1 MIKQEITDSVR
12 HYLERLPDI
21 DAEIVL
27 EALSLLRLQHEVDML
42 SEILHSRLGFNA
54 RQMETL
60 EALFHHPDRTLT
72 PAQLADEV
80 VHLTR
85 SAMTSNLDSLER
97 KGYISR
103 AAHPA
108 DRRMI
113 AINLTKKGI
122 KFCEE
127 KLPVRYHDMAKAIGI
142 LSPEERH
149 ILYDTYNRVAEYLKQ
164 ALKEDT
170 IDFIK
175 TTPAKA

>member
-1 MIKQEITDSVR
+1 MIKQETIDRIR
-12 HYLERLPDI
+12 HYLEKLPDI
-21 DAEIVL
+21 DAGIVL
-27 EALSLLRLQHEVDML
+27 ESLALLALHHEVDLL
-42 SEILHSRLGFNA
+42 SEVLHSRLGFNA

-72 PAQLADEV
+72 PAQLTDV

-97 KGYISR
+97 KGYLARS
-103 AAHPA
+103 AHKG

-113 AINLTKKGI
+113 AVTLTEKGI

-127 KLPVRYHDMAKAIGI
+127 KLPVRYHDMEKLVGL
-142 LSPEERH
+142 LSPDDRK
-149 ILYDTYNRVAEYLKQ
+149 ILYLAYTRIAEFLKQ

-175 TTPAKA
+175 TSPARA

>member
-1 MIKQEITDSVR
+1 MIKQEMNERIR
-12 HYLERLPDI
+12 HYLETLPDI
-21 DAEIVL
+21 DAGLVL
-27 EALSLLRLQHEVDML
+27 EALSILTLHHEVDML
-42 SEILHSRLGFNA
+42 SEILHGRLGFNA

-72 PAQLADEV
+72 PAQLADDV
-80 VHLTR
+80 VNLTR

-103 AAHPA
+103 SAHKV

-113 AINLTKKGI
+113 AVTLTEKGI

-127 KLPVRYHDMAKAIGI
+127 KLPVRYHDMAKVIEI
-142 LSPEERH
+142 MSPEERY
-149 ILYDTYNRVAEYLKQ
+149 IIYDAYKKVTEYLKQ

-175 TTPAKA
+175 TNTSRT

>member
-1 MIKQEITDSVR
+1 MIKQEIIDNVR
-12 HYLERLPDI
+12 DYVERLPDV
-21 DAEIVL
+21 DAGLVL
-27 EALSLLRLQHEVDML
+27 EALSILRLHHEVDLL
-42 SEILHSRLGFNA
+42 SEIMHGRLGLNA

-60 EALFHHPDRTLT
+60 EALFHHPNRTLT

-97 KGYISR
+97 NGYISR
-103 AAHPA
+103 SAHKG

-113 AINLTKKGI
+113 AVILTEKGI
-122 KFCEE
+122 KFCDE
-127 KLPVRYHDMAKAIGI
+127 KLPVRYHDMVKLVEI
-142 LSPEERH
+142 LSPEERR
-149 ILYDTYNRVAEYLKQ
+149 IIYDSYKRITEYLKQ

-175 TTPAKA
+175 TRPAGV